1 MAKPRPIRIKDAPE
15 RSISAW
21 MNMAKRIADAN
32 DEARAD
38 AVAGRTYEDWR
49 NRRSEWRLP
58 YDHRRAY

>member
-58 YDHRRAY
+58 YDYLRAY